1 MYSREYELVFIVRPD
16 VTDEDI
22 ETIKERNS
30 GIISDLKGHELKIDD
45 WGKRRLAYEIQDYG
59 KGHFVLQN
67 YLGSTEIVDELERTL
82 RIDDSVLRFLTV
94 KLADRVDVEARVAE
108 AAAVAEVAAVEAAAR
123 AEARAKEET
132 DGGASVGAEAG
143 A

>member
-22 ETIKERNS
+22 ETIKARNS
-30 GIISDLKGHELKIDD
+30 GIISDRKGHELKIDD

-123 AEARAKEET
+123 AEARAKEEA
-132 DGGASVGAEAG
+132 DGAASVGAEAG